1 MTDSSPS
8 PAGPA
13 QPHPASAP
21 TAVVTGAGSGVG
33 RATAL
38 ALARDGWRVAIL
50 GRRREVLDET
60 AALAAAGSI
69 PMLVLPCDIGDE
81 AAVARV
87 GVEVLE
93 RFGTV
98 DVLVN
103 AAGTNTPRRSLEV
116 LSPSDYRHLIDT
128 NLNGAYWC
136 VQAFLPSM
144 RTRGCG
150 TIVNVISDA
159 ARQASPKAGPA
170 YSASKFGLLG
180 LTQAINAEERPRGIR
195 ACALLPGDIDT
206 PLLDKRPAPPSAEA
220 RTRMLQPE
228 DVAACVLFVIA
239 QPARAVIEELLVRPA

>member
-1 MTDSSPS
+1 MSSAAAPS
-8 PAGPA
+8 TPVV
-13 QPHPASAP
+13 QR

-50 GRRREVLDET
+50 GRRCEALEET
-60 AALAAAGSI
+60 SRLAAERAPGA
-69 PMLVLPCDIGDE
+69 PRLRVCPVDISDE
-81 AAVARV
+81 AAVAELGRSI
-87 GVEVLE
+87 LAD
-93 RFGTV
+93 FGHV

-116 LSPSDYRHLIDT
+116 LAPADYRHLIDT

-144 RTRGCG
+144 RTRGRG

-206 PLLDKRPAPPSAEA
+206 PLLDKRPSPPLAEA
-220 RTRMLQPE
+220 RAKMLQPE
-228 DVAACVLFVIA
+228 DVAACVLFVVA
-239 QPARAVIEELLVRPA
+239 QPDRAVIEELLVRPA